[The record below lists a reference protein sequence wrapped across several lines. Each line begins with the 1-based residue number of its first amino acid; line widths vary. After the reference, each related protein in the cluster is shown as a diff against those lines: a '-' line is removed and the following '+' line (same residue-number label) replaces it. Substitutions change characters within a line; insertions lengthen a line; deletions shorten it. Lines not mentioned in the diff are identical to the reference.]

1 MNCFFV
7 FRVFLFFGEWF
18 SWHTKSKLDPCFFC
32 FSFLFFLE
40 EIRTEGN
47 EALLCARFIL
57 CCFMSVI
64 TFGDRSQ
71 MKGRKA
77 VTRGTPIFPV
87 LSHYWN
93 SIDHP
98 QGLSWAVFL
107 APHWKGHIW
116 TSCLFVK
123 SLSRCRET
131 GQGTLAGSSKSQTK
145 QELTDLLPSCPW
157 VMMRF
162 PKSHKYLRVLF
173 VSYSLNPVPVLRL
186 TSAWRKLF
194 VINYSVCVWMDGET
208 HRR

>member
-1 MNCFFV
+1 MKPYCV
-7 FRVFLFFGEWF
+7 PV
-18 SWHTKSKLDPCFFC
+18 
-32 FSFLFFLE
+32 
-40 EIRTEGN
+40 
-47 EALLCARFIL
+47 FIL

-64 TFGDRSQ
+64 TLGGRSQ
-71 MKGRKA
+71 MQGRKA
-77 VTRGTPIFPV
+77 VTSGTPIFPV
-87 LSHYWN
+87 FSHYWN

-98 QGLSWAVFL
+98 QGLSWAVFS
-107 APHWKGHIW
+107 APHWKGHIL

-131 GQGTLAGSSKSQTK
+131 GQGTLVGSRKSQTK
-145 QELTDLLPSCPW
+145 QELTDLLLSSPW
-157 VMMRF
+157 VMLRF